1 MIGAGATVL
10 GNIEIGQGARIGAG
24 SVVLAPVAS
33 DRTVVKHGDLS
44 RMTNLTL
51 SPPELE
57 RLGSAATPIP

>member
-1 MIGAGATVL
+1 
-10 GNIEIGQGARIGAG
+10 
-24 SVVLAPVAS
+24 VLAPVAS
-33 DRTVVKHGDLS
+33 ARTVVQLGDLC